1 MRVNTFLFHEKIVI
15 FVSLKTSRMKALQI
29 VLISTLILASCGQT
43 ELKATNEKQENR
55 PKEKVVANKK
65 LTFEIEGMVCV
76 MGCGGSIRSK
86 LAETNA
92 VEKCEFDFEEGR
104 ENNKVTV
111 SFDKNKTTPEK
122 IIKIVTEMNDGQ
134 FKVGALESGDVSINI
149 KTTIQDVPNSVDEN
163 KVKGQI

>member
-1 MRVNTFLFHEKIVI
+1 MKFLSFLFFTTFLFLTSCSEKSASVEKE
-15 FVSLKTSRMKALQI
+15 VASKT
-29 VLISTLILASCGQT
+29 
-43 ELKATNEKQENR
+43 
-55 PKEKVVANKK
+55 PKTKVKANKM

-104 ENNKVTV
+104 EKNKVTV
-111 SFDKNKTTPEK
+111 SFDEKKTSPEK

-134 FKVGALESGDVSINI
+134 FKVGASESGDISINI
-149 KTTIQDVPNSVDEN
+149 KTTIQDVPNALEDKTKSH
-163 KVKGQI
+163 I

>member
-1 MRVNTFLFHEKIVI
+1 MKSLSIFFL
-15 FVSLKTSRMKALQI
+15 
-29 VLISTLILASCGQT
+29 STLFVLTSCGEKPATVKNELASQT
-43 ELKATNEKQENR
+43 
-55 PKEKVVANKK
+55 PKTKVKANKM

-104 ENNKVTV
+104 EKNTVTV
-111 SFDKNKTTPEK
+111 SFDEKKTSPEK

-134 FKVGALESGDVSINI
+134 FKVGASESGDISINI
-149 KTTIQDVPNSVDEN
+149 KTTIQDVPNALEDKTKSH
-163 KVKGQI
+163 I